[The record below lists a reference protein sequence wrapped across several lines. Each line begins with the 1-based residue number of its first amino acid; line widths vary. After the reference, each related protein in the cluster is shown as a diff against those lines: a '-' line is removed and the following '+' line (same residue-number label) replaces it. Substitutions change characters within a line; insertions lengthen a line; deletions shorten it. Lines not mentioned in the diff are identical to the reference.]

1 MRSDT
6 TLSNRLL
13 PARDSFE
20 DCHALL
26 HELIRLDIQQIRAGE
41 TMLGDE
47 NRLPVALDIGQEFG
61 GLTLKGGNKFGT
73 HKVTLQYHFTL
84 RKPHIQRANARN

>member
-6 TLSNRLL
+6 TIRNRLL

-47 NRLPVALDIGQEFG
+47 NRLPVALDVSQEFG
-61 GLTLKGGNKFGT
+61 GLTLEGGNEFGA
-73 HKVTLQYHFTL
+73 HEVTLQYHFPL
-84 RKPHIQRANARN
+84 RNPHIQRVNA